1 MYKDKTVS
9 VILPTYN
16 EKDSIKKVIEDFYSI
31 EEVDEVIVINNNA
44 VVGIE
49 DINKEKIVPPITK
62 PIASHTYLL
71 TFF

>member
-31 EEVDEVIVINNNA
+31 EEVDEVIVIL
-44 VVGIE
+44 
-49 DINKEKIVPPITK
+49 PLITFTVDGK
-62 PIASHTYLL
+62 YNVFNLSCPSFGFGFSWSWIK
-71 TFF
+71 